1 MGGVRGDGGGTI
13 KAVVVTVTVDV
24 CGAVIEAGTGVHV
37 ESVSVEGST
46 QVSATAELNP
56 PVGVTVTVYVAGE
69 PFVTV
74 AVAGATPSVKSGG
87 VFEPAPVR
95 EIVCGLVL
103 SPSVR
108 TRFAVSAPTTVGLNV
123 TLTVHSLAG
132 DTPDGI
138 PPVQV
143 LAEMA

>member
-1 MGGVRGDGGGTI
+1 MEMGGVRSDGGTI

-37 ESVSVEGST
+37 ESVSVEGSA

-56 PVGVTVTVYVAGE
+56 PIGVTVTVYVAGE

-123 TLTVHSLAG
+123 TLTVQVLVAPAG
-132 DTPDGI
+132 ML
-138 PPVQV
+138 PPHV
-143 LAEMA
+143 LAETA